1 MRRCRCAVARYG
13 AVKWRANIVQD
24 PPRFMRIADIRQEY
38 MRAGLVEKDAA
49 ADPFKQF
56 DCWFHDALQAELPLP
71 NAMTLATATAT
82 GRPSARA
89 VLLKGV
95 DAGGFVFYTN
105 YASRKARELAANPH
119 AALVFV
125 WHELERQVRIEG
137 AIEKVSA
144 EESDAYF
151 DSRPLGSRLGAW
163 ASPQSMVL
171 PSRLALAAKVAA
183 IVLRYGKHPP
193 RPPHWGGYRVLP
205 EAIEF
210 WQGRKNRLHDRLLY
224 TKQAGGWKIERLAP

>member
-1 MRRCRCAVARYG
+1 
-13 AVKWRANIVQD
+13 
-24 PPRFMRIADIRQEY
+24 MRIADIRQEY
-38 MRAGLVEKDAA
+38 KRARLAEKNAA

-56 DCWFHDALQAELPLP
+56 DRWFREALEAQLPLP
-71 NAMTLATATAT
+71 NAMTLATATAA

-95 DAGGFVFYTN
+95 DALGFVFYTN

-119 AALVFV
+119 ASLVFL
-125 WHELERQVRIEG
+125 WTELERQVRIEG
-137 AIEKVSA
+137 AVEKVSA
-144 EESDAYF
+144 ADSDAYF

-171 PSRLALAAKVAA
+171 PDRLTLARKVATIA
-183 IVLRYGKHPP
+183 LRYGKHPP
-193 RPPHWGGYRVLP
+193 RPAHWGGYRVLP

-210 WQGRKNRLHDRLLY
+210 WQGRRNRLHDRLLY
-224 TKQAGGWKIERLAP
+224 TRQAGGWNIKRLAP

>member
-1 MRRCRCAVARYG
+1 
-13 AVKWRANIVQD
+13 
-24 PPRFMRIADIRQEY
+24 MRIADIRQQY
-38 MRAGLVEKDAA
+38 MRAGLAEKDAA

-56 DCWFHDALQAELPLP
+56 DRWFHDALEAQLPLP
-71 NAMTLATATAT
+71 NAMTLATATAA
-82 GRPSARA
+82 GRPSARV

-95 DAGGFVFYTN
+95 GAGGFVFYTN
-105 YASRKARELAANPH
+105 YASRKARELAANPC
-119 AALVFV
+119 ASLVFLWV
-125 WHELERQVRIEG
+125 ELERQVRIEG
-137 AIEKVSA
+137 AVEQVA
-144 EESDAYF
+144 AAESDAYF

-171 PSRLALAAKVAA
+171 PDRLTLARKVAT

-210 WQGRKNRLHDRLLY
+210 WQGRRNRLHDRLRY

>member
-1 MRRCRCAVARYG
+1 
-13 AVKWRANIVQD
+13 
-24 PPRFMRIADIRQEY
+24 MRIDDIRLQY
-38 MRAGLVEKDAA
+38 MRSGLVEKDAA

-56 DCWFHDALQAELPLP
+56 DRWFQDAQQAELPLP
-71 NAMTLATATAT
+71 NAMTLATATAA

-119 AALVFV
+119 AALVFL
-125 WHELERQVRIEG
+125 WAQLERQVRIEG
-137 AIEKVSA
+137 AIERVSA

-151 DSRPLGSRLGAW
+151 ASRPLGSRLGAW

-171 PSRLALAAKVAA
+171 PSRMALATKVAA

-210 WQGRKNRLHDRLLY
+210 WQGRRSRLHDRLLY
-224 TKQAGGWKIERLAP
+224 TRQAGGWKIERLAP

>member
-1 MRRCRCAVARYG
+1 
-13 AVKWRANIVQD
+13 
-24 PPRFMRIADIRQEY
+24 MRIADIRQEY

-56 DCWFHDALQAELPLP
+56 DRWFQDAVQAELPLP
-71 NAMTLATATAT
+71 EAMTLATATDT
-82 GRPSARA
+82 GRPSARV

-95 DAGGFVFYTN
+95 DARGFVFYTN
-105 YASRKARELAANPH
+105 YASRKGHELAANPH
-119 AALVFV
+119 AALVFA
-125 WHELERQVRIEG
+125 WTELERQVRIEG
-137 AIEKVSA
+137 TIKKVSA
-144 EESDAYF
+144 EESDLYF
-151 DSRPLGSRLGAW
+151 ASRPLGSRLGAW

-171 PSRLALAAKVAA
+171 PDRLTLAKTVAA

-224 TKQAGGWKIERLAP
+224 TKQTRDWTIERLAP

>member
-1 MRRCRCAVARYG
+1 
-13 AVKWRANIVQD
+13 
-24 PPRFMRIADIRQEY
+24 MRIADIRQEY
-38 MRAGLVEKDAA
+38 MRAGLVEKDAV

-56 DCWFHDALQAELPLP
+56 DRWFQDAVQAELPLP
-71 NAMTLATATAT
+71 EAMTLATATDT
-82 GRPSARA
+82 GRPSARV

-95 DAGGFVFYTN
+95 DARGFVFYTN
-105 YASRKARELAANPH
+105 YASRKGHELAANPH
-119 AALVFV
+119 AALVFA
-125 WHELERQVRIEG
+125 WTELERQVRIEG

-144 EESDAYF
+144 EESDLYF
-151 DSRPLGSRLGAW
+151 ASRPLGSRLGAW

-171 PSRLALAAKVAA
+171 PDRLTLAKTVAA

-224 TKQAGGWKIERLAP
+224 TKQTRDWTIERLAP

>member
-1 MRRCRCAVARYG
+1 
-13 AVKWRANIVQD
+13 
-24 PPRFMRIADIRQEY
+24 MRIADIRQEY

-56 DCWFHDALQAELPLP
+56 DRWFQDAVQAELPLP
-71 NAMTLATATAT
+71 EAMTLATATDT
-82 GRPSARA
+82 GRPSARV

-95 DAGGFVFYTN
+95 DARGFVFYTN
-105 YASRKARELAANPH
+105 YASRKGRELAANPH
-119 AALVFV
+119 AALVFA
-125 WHELERQVRIEG
+125 WTELERQVRIEG
-137 AIEKVSA
+137 TIKKVSA
-144 EESDAYF
+144 EESDLYF
-151 DSRPLGSRLGAW
+151 ASRPLGSRLGAW

-171 PSRLALAAKVAA
+171 PDRLTLAKTVAA

-224 TKQAGGWKIERLAP
+224 TKQTRDWTIERLAP